1 MSAEDD
7 RLRELAQAATPGP
20 WSAHEGDL
28 EGKPASEY
36 VRTLLAN
43 READGTSTGRL
54 FLTLAPN
61 PIDPERGAE
70 VVPALTGDGPRA
82 EANAAYIA
90 AASPD
95 VVLGLLDRLAAVE
108 AEHER
113 RYERLRVDSN
123 LAAAQRAKAEN
134 ERDRLARWKAEALP
148 VLDGLQ
154 EIGRA
159 LDLPLGTRV
168 TGPQALKAIEALL
181 AERDRLAAAVER
193 VEALVFSDQ
202 SDQFRSEAARGKV
215 ALPYASNRYLWLLDD
230 LRSALSDAGR
240 GE

>member
-1 MSAEDD
+1 MSDDVTARDD

-20 WSAHEGDL
+20 WSAREGDL

-70 VVPALTGDGPRA
+70 VVPALTGDGPSA

-108 AEHER
+108 AE
-113 RYERLRVDSN
+113 
-123 LAAAQRAKAEN
+123 
-134 ERDRLARWKAEALP
+134 
-148 VLDGLQ
+148 
-154 EIGRA
+154 
-159 LDLPLGTRV
+159 
-168 TGPQALKAIEALL
+168 
-181 AERDRLAAAVER
+181 RDRLAAVVER
-193 VEALVFSDQ
+193 VKALADEWVEDYPGPT
-202 SDQFRSEAARGKV
+202 AAC
-215 ALPYASNRYLWLLDD
+215 NRTPNEWGAD
-230 LRSALSDAGR
+230 LRAALSGAGR
-240 GE
+240 GK

>member
-1 MSAEDD
+1 MTARDA
-7 RLRELAQAATPGP
+7 RLRELAMEATPGP

-70 VVPALTGDGPRA
+70 VVPALTGDGPSA

-95 VVLGLLDRLAAVE
+95 VLLGLLDRLAVVE
-108 AEHER
+108 AE
-113 RYERLRVDSN
+113 
-123 LAAAQRAKAEN
+123 
-134 ERDRLARWKAEALP
+134 RDELARWKAEAIP

-154 EIGRA
+154 EIGKA
-159 LDLPLGTRV
+159 LDLPLGTQI
-168 TGPQALKAIEALL
+168 TGPQALGAIEVLL

-193 VEALVFSDQ
+193 VKALCESWRRISAAWSSLDVLTADEKADVEALGYRDGV
-202 SDQFRSEAARGKV
+202 RTAAR
-215 ALPYASNRYLWLLDD
+215 D
-230 LRSALSDAGR
+230 LRAVLSDAGR
-240 GE
+240 GK